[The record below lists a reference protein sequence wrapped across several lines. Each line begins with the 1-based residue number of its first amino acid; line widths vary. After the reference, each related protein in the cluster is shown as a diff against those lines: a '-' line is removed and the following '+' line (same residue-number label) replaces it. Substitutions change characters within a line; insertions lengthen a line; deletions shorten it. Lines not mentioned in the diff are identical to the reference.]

1 MLAKVLPAITHAMFR
16 RFAALTRDQRCMYVS
31 SFLWGFGASLF
42 WYIQPLYIES
52 LGATAEQIGFVL
64 AIGGLVVTF
73 LYIPIGLWADRRGR
87 KPVILAGWCLGA
99 LATLAMAIAPDWR
112 WLIPAMVAYQFSN
125 FAMPAYHGY
134 VAASQ
139 HEGSVLRTF
148 AILSSASAIGS
159 ILSPAVGGWIGE
171 VWGMR
176 AVYFCA
182 AIFFIL
188 SSAAL
193 LPLSDQPATPSTA
206 AGWADARRL
215 AVSGRFLWQ
224 IAFAFLVFLSIEM
237 GQVMAPKFLV
247 DVRGVSLGEIGWLGT
262 VGSVGIIV
270 LSLLFG
276 QLRAERPWSLVLSQV
291 VAVAASLLLLTSP
304 LMPVIV
310 LAYFIHGSNRLIR
323 PFMIGRLARSLDQA
337 TLSFGYGFYE
347 TAMRLGLAVAP
358 FAAGLLYARSP
369 AWPLALGTAA
379 TVGTLILT
387 FTLPSTRPAAQP
399 VAAALAVELPSR

>member
-1 MLAKVLPAITHAMFR
+1 MLR
-16 RFAALTRDQRCMYVS
+16 RFNALSRDQRLMYVS

-52 LGATAEQIGFVL
+52 LGANAQQIGFVL

-99 LATLAMAIAPDWR
+99 VATLAMALAPDWR
-112 WLIPAMVAYQFSN
+112 WLIPAMVAYQLSN

-171 VWGMR
+171 LWGLR
-176 AVYFCA
+176 AVYLSA
-182 AIFFIL
+182 GVFFLL

-193 LPLSDQPATPSTA
+193 VPLSDQPASPTSV
-206 AGWADARRL
+206 AGRGDARRL
-215 AVSGRFLWQ
+215 AVNGRFLWQ
-224 IAFAFLVFLSIEM
+224 IAFAFLLFLGIEL
-237 GQVMAPKFLV
+237 GQVMAPKFLA
-247 DVRGVSLGEIGWLGT
+247 DVRGLSIGQIGWLGT

-276 QLRAERPWSLVLSQV
+276 QLRVERPWSLVLSQ
-291 VAVAASLLLLTSP
+291 AVAIVASLILLTTP
-304 LMPVIV
+304 LMPFMM
-310 LAYFIHGSNRLIR
+310 LAYFVHGSNRLIR

-358 FAAGLLYARSP
+358 YAAGLLYARAP
-369 AWPLALGTAA
+369 ALPLA
-379 TVGTLILT
+379 VGALCVALTLALT
-387 FTLPSTRPAAQP
+387 FTLPAVRQVSQP
-399 VAAALAVELPSR
+399 VAAQLAADAGD

>member
-1 MLAKVLPAITHAMFR
+1 MYR
-16 RFAALTRDQRCMYVS
+16 RFTALTPDQRCLYLS

-87 KPVILAGWCLGA
+87 KPVILAGWGLGA
-99 LATLAMAIAPDWR
+99 LATLPMALAPDWR
-112 WLIPAMVAYQFSN
+112 WLIPAMIAYQFSN
-125 FAMPAYHGY
+125 FAMPAYHGF

-171 VWGMR
+171 AWGLR
-176 AVYFCA
+176 AVYLCA
-182 AIFFIL
+182 AVFFLL
-188 SSAAL
+188 SSLAL
-193 LPLSDQPATPSTA
+193 LPLTNQPVSPSSV
-206 AGWADARRL
+206 AGRGDARRL
-215 AVSGRFLWQ
+215 AVNGRFLWQ
-224 IAFAFLVFLSIEM
+224 IAFAFLLFMGIEL

-247 DVRGVSLGEIGWLGT
+247 DVRGVTLGQIGLLGT
-262 VGSVGIIV
+262 VGSLGIIM

-276 QLRAERPWSLVLSQV
+276 QLRGQRPWAIALSQ
-291 VAVAASLLLLTSP
+291 AVAILASLILLFTP
-304 LMPVIV
+304 LLPWVV

-358 FAAGLLYARSP
+358 YAAGLLYARAP
-369 AWPLALGTAA
+369 ALPLYAGS
-379 TVGTLILT
+379 VCVCVTLLLT
-387 FTLPSTRPAAQP
+387 FTLPAGLKPRLPLAAEL
-399 VAAALAVELPSR
+399 AAHPGD